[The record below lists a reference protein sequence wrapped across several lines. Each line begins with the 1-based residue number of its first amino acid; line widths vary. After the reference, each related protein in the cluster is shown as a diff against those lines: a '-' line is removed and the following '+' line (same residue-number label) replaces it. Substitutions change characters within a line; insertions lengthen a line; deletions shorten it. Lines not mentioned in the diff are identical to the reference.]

1 MTMKLDRRSFIK
13 AAAATS
19 AIATAASLFPGITFA
34 GWDKAENAS
43 GIITWKKAP
52 CRFCGTG
59 CGVLVGVS
67 GDRAVAV
74 KGDPNCSVN
83 KGLCCVKGYHSVQAL
98 YGKDR
103 ITTAK
108 VRKNGQMVEVPIKE
122 ALDLIAEKIKETI
135 KEHGKDSVAMYGSGQ
150 WTIPDG
156 YVASKL
162 FKGCLGTNNVEAN
175 ARLCMASAVTG
186 FMTSFGIDEPMGCYE
201 DIEHANVIITWG
213 NNMAEMHPVLFSRM
227 LASRKRNGDVEIID
241 FATRTTRTSQ
251 AADKSIIFKPQT
263 DLAVANAICYE
274 IIRNDWVNWDFV
286 NKYVAFYKGK
296 TNIGYGLE

>member
-1 MTMKLDRRSFIK
+1 MKLNRRAFIK
-13 AAAATS
+13 SAAAGS
-19 AIATAASLFPGITFA
+19 AIAAAGSIFPGISFA
-34 GWDKAENAS
+34 NWQKQNGAS
-43 GIITWKKAP
+43 GQINWQKAP

-83 KGLCCVKGYHSVQAL
+83 KGLCCVKGFHSVQAL

-108 VRKNGQMVEVPIKE
+108 VRRGNTMVEVPIKE
-122 ALDLIAEKIKETI
+122 ALDLIADKIKETMQ
-135 KEHGKDSVAMYGSGQ
+135 KHGKDSVAMYGSGQ

-186 FMTSFGIDEPMGCYE
+186 FITSFCID
-201 DIEHANVIITWG
+201 
-213 NNMAEMHPVLFSRM
+213 
-227 LASRKRNGDVEIID
+227 
-241 FATRTTRTSQ
+241 
-251 AADKSIIFKPQT
+251 
-263 DLAVANAICYE
+263 
-274 IIRNDWVNWDFV
+274 
-286 NKYVAFYKGK
+286 
-296 TNIGYGLE
+296 